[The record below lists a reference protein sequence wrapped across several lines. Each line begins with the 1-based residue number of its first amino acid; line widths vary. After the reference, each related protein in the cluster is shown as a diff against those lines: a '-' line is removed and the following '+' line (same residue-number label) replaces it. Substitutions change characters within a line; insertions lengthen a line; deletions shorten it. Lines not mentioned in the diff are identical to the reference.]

1 MTFSQ
6 YDGHSSPLFKSL
18 QIIKISDL
26 INLNVILFMHKFHN
40 DLLPSVF
47 NNYFTLISRTHN
59 YNTRLASKHSY
70 SIPSKDKLCNIRL
83 CNIRFQGGKLW
94 NSLDESLKFLSMIQL
109 KNNFKLLTNSP
120 PDYFLPMYFPV
131 YAHNYQYNHYSY

>member
-6 YDGHSSPLFKSL
+6 YDAHSSLRFKSL

-26 INLNVILFMHKFHN
+26 INLNVILFMHKFH

-83 CNIRFQGGKLW
+83 CNIRFQGVELW

-109 KNNFKLLTNSP
+109 QNNLKTS
-120 PDYFLPMYFPV
+120 FLS
-131 YAHNYQYNHYSY
+131 NY